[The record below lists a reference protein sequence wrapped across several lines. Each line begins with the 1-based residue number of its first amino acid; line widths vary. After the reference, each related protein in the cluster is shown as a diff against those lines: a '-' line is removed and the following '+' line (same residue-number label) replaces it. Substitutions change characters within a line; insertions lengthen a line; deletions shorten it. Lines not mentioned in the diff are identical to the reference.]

1 MGLLQLAYSKS
12 KGLAGKLKLM
22 KNDSSQNA
30 VQTSQDILAVLK
42 EHPPEL
48 PPVLVLG
55 MHNSGTSMLTEILHN
70 SGVFF
75 GVSMKHHES
84 HFFTSF
90 INDQLILGGG
100 DHWTDLPLMQVEKV
114 LSFEST
120 VGQIIHSH
128 WLIDYL
134 QWGYDGVSPWGI
146 KDPRLCVL
154 LPLYLRIFPG
164 AKVVHIRR
172 NPEDVAASLSGKYK
186 AGVGILEDY
195 ERWKRL
201 TEAYT
206 QRVLDYSDKCAAY
219 FELSYEDFCR
229 DPEPIA
235 RELFEFLDIS
245 FSENTTRL
253 LGKVTPS
260 RIGSYQ
266 RLLERRR
273 HPLLEKFRY
282 WISRR

>member
-1 MGLLQLAYSKS
+1 MN
-12 KGLAGKLKLM
+12 
-22 KNDSSQNA
+22 NDTSQNA
-30 VQTSQDILAVLK
+30 GQAPQDILAVLK
-42 EHPPEL
+42 EQRPEL

-84 HFFTSF
+84 HFFTNF
-90 INDQLILGGG
+90 INDRLILGGG
-100 DHWTDLPLMQVEKV
+100 DHWTDLPLIPVEKV
-114 LSFEST
+114 LSFENT
-120 VGQIIHSH
+120 VGQIIRSH
-128 WLIDYL
+128 WLVDYL

-164 AKVVHIRR
+164 AIVVHIRR

-186 AGVGILEDY
+186 AGVGIWDDFK
-195 ERWKRL
+195 RWKKL

-206 QRVLDYSDKCAAY
+206 QRVVDYSDKCEAY

-229 DPEPIA
+229 DPEPIT
-235 RELFEFLDIS
+235 RELFELLNIP
-245 FSENTTRL
+245 FSENTTKL
-253 LGKVTPS
+253 LGMVTPS

-273 HPLLEKFRY
+273 HPLRNKLRV
-282 WISRR
+282 WISKITR